1 MEIHGN
7 AFTVWSVRGTEYQSS
22 VSSGDCPF
30 RLLYL
35 KDRNR
40 TVGPHRLTECQH
52 YKATGLRLHCL
63 LSAVKVNL
71 GKKWI
76 RSPPSPTHLLKPPE
90 CILFIF
96 NFALFSTN
104 SDPKLNKVKCIF
116 LSVFFFE
123 EGVLTFQWLLY
134 ADTRYAVAKDVSLHY
149 AAEAS

>member
-116 LSVFFFE
+116 LSGFFF
-123 EGVLTFQWLLY
+123 GGGS
-134 ADTRYAVAKDVSLHY
+134 ADISMIAVCRHSLCCCQGCQ
-149 AAEAS
+149 SPLCC